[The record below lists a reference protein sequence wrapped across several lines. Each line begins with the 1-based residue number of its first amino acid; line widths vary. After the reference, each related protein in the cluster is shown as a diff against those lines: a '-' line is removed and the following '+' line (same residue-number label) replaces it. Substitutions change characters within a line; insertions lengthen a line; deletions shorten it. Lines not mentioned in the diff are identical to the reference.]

1 MSKYTHGILP
11 DLVEGAANIFTR
23 GKLVSPKYKRT
34 AFPAWDVKLDDYV
47 LFSNANI
54 IDVDQGRIEE
64 CRGILVRNGKIEKM
78 LLQNEVD
85 DARKRYPV
93 KKEVDCHDNYLMPGL
108 SDTHAHISSLIES
121 ISFKAIPYL
130 QQQREKNCE
139 VAIQNGTTFIRDVG
153 ASETPKMYL
162 RKEIEGTR
170 LIGPTM
176 ITSYTAVIPKGG
188 MWDYGKLIN
197 KIAEVA
203 LFGGKFLYFIKSRNE
218 LLERLEHN
226 MAIGAELIKTYQE
239 EKPLYGFKQDTIY
252 KMWSMDDL
260 RTIVEFAKKHQKRIA
275 CHAMFIKGARM
286 AIEAGVNSLEH
297 MTVDSEYT
305 LEDAEKMAEKNIAIV
320 PTLGVGL
327 YLAIELGKQGYYND
341 NDLQY
346 FKEYRKK
353 VAPRFIRDS
362 VVPEFQAAY
371 LNLAKNLDE
380 GYKNNKMPM
389 IGPIWPDRVTGFA
402 HFVRKSFEN
411 FRKAGVK
418 VGIGTDGGLGISFTG
433 LLEPELHLSN
443 YLGYSVQE
451 ILRMATLGNMEI
463 CGLEKERGSIT
474 TGKVADLLL
483 LRSNP
488 LDSLDNVRTIEKV
501 FKDGRLYYQNAL
513 SGK

>member
-11 DLVEGAANIFTR
+11 DLIEGAANILTR
-23 GKLVSPKYKRT
+23 GKLFSPKYKRI
-34 AFPAWDVKLDDYV
+34 AFPAWDAKQDDYV

-54 IDVDQGRIEE
+54 IDVDQGRIGET
-64 CRGILVRNGKIEKM
+64 RGILVRQGKIEEM

-85 DARKRYPV
+85 DARKRYPI
-93 KKEVDCHDNYLMPGL
+93 KKEVDCQDNYLMPGL
-108 SDTHAHISSLIES
+108 TDIHAHITNCIES
-121 ISFKAIPYL
+121 VSLKAMPYL
-130 QQQREKNCE
+130 QQQREKNSE

-153 ASETPKMYL
+153 GSEAPKRYI
-162 RKEIEGTR
+162 RKEIEENR
-170 LIGPTM
+170 LLGPTM

-188 MWDYGKLIN
+188 MWDNGKLIN
-197 KIAEVA
+197 TIAEVVV
-203 LFGGKFLYFIKSRNE
+203 FGGKFLYFIKSHDE

-226 MAIGAELIKTYQE
+226 IAIGAELIKTYQE

-260 RTIVEFAKKHQKRIA
+260 QTIVEFAKKHQKRVA

-327 YLAIELGKQGYYND
+327 FLAIEFGKQGYYND
-341 NDLQY
+341 HDLQY

-353 VAPRFIRDS
+353 VATRFIHES

-371 LNLAKNLDE
+371 LNLAKNIDE
-380 GYKNNKMPM
+380 GFKDDKMPF
-389 IGPIWPDRVTGFA
+389 IGPIWADRVTGFA

-411 FRKAGVK
+411 FRKTGVK

-433 LLEPELHLSN
+433 LL
-443 YLGYSVQE
+443 
-451 ILRMATLGNMEI
+451 A
-463 CGLEKERGSIT
+463 
-474 TGKVADLLL
+474 
-483 LRSNP
+483 
-488 LDSLDNVRTIEKV
+488 
-501 FKDGRLYYQNAL
+501 
-513 SGK
+513 